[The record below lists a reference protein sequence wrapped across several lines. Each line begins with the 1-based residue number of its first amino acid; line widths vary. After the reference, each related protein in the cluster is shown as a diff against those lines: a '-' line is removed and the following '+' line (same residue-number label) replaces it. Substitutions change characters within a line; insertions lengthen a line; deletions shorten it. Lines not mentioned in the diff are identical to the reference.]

1 MCWIHGG
8 YIAGWASKPI
18 CLLPKVQHS
27 LLCPQISWDTPN
39 PLADHV
45 KKKMPIGHWVEP
57 ILRPNDQII
66 HEISHY
72 FRNINHL
79 YIDDHIWSPCLSFLF
94 CQLSTFVTRRQLS
107 ASSETCPQ
115 LRASPHRVPLIM
127 SLRIQ
132 QNPTARDQVGILKLV
147 DTLCMLEVLQGGAP
161 KIAFSWFITPITMVY
176 RWYIY
181 S

>member
-27 LLCPQISWDTPN
+27 WLCPQISWDTPN

-132 QNPTARDQVGILKLV
+132 RSDGKGSGRHFEAGWHIVYVGSSTRWCPQDSVQLV
-147 DTLCMLEVLQGGAP
+147 N
-161 KIAFSWFITPITMVY
+161 ITMITIVY
-176 RWYIY
+176 DTY
-181 S
+181 